1 MQCHDE
7 NLVNFFSVTSD
18 QWAKVYIGV
27 VTSVWADIH
36 LVPSVFLVY
45 FECCLSVFVILTNM
59 WPVTEGEKNDIAC
72 SLCSVLTLHLSP
84 GNQGTV
90 QSNSAIVMLNKV
102 S

>member
-1 MQCHDE
+1 MQCHVE

-59 WPVTEGEKNDIAC
+59 WPVAGGEIKKMILPAHYA
-72 SLCSVLTLHLSP
+72 LCKLHTCLQATKELCNLILP
-84 GNQGTV
+84 
-90 QSNSAIVMLNKV
+90 
-102 S
+102 